1 MAIFGFGKKKVEQ
14 KPIDTNYQDW
24 DKDLGFLTLILTR
37 KKNITKNYFIN
48 IFKTQLKETDYI
60 TDEDLFPIIQQGV
73 EETMSE
79 ISDSY
84 KAYLITKYFRS
95 EAELIKFVTEDF
107 YVDLTTSAITQNGE
121 KIKMNIIRKNVST
134 LSQKI
139 NRADQEPEGQPADEQ
154 PKKNARKKG

>member
-1 MAIFGFGKKKVEQ
+1 MPLFGKKKVQ
-14 KPIDTNYQDW
+14 QPVDTNYQDW

-79 ISDSY
+79 ISESY
-84 KAYLITKYFRS
+84 KQYLITKYFRS

-107 YVDLTTSAITQNGE
+107 YVDLTTAAITQNGE
-121 KIKMNIIRKNVST
+121 KIKLNIIRKNVSSM
-134 LSQKI
+134 SQKI
-139 NRADQEPEGQPADEQ
+139 NRNEQPDEAEQPQPEEQ
-154 PKKNARKKG
+154 PKKNNKRKA